1 MVQPQLEVVKHQP
14 SQTLDIDFL
23 MLKVGRSGDRWWV
36 EEEIASLKGQARPG
50 RRIRRV
56 RGRSGGGR
64 GEGGGPSDGK
74 HGGGGGDS
82 GRDRGNGGE
91 GEGVDGG
98 SVGYG
103 GSGDMHSRF
112 EAIEIV
118 VEQGYVVEN
127 IAAMWY
133 KSPKD
138 ETEVGL
144 RMLHTDKDAM
154 DMTRIGMRDNMVEFF
169 IVHKKSATA
178 RKGCTIEK
186 VQEIDGDEPTAP
198 TAGTVRPGL
207 IVLHKAQS
215 SA

>member
-1 MVQPQLEVVKHQP
+1 MSEIILRHKATKFKIAVIENDPNHIYR
-14 SQTLDIDFL
+14 LDRIVYIADNINENETFNEFPPNAN
-23 MLKVGRSGDRWWV
+23 KETVRRYARAWV

-103 GSGDMHSRF
+103 GSGDMH
-112 EAIEIV
+112 V
-118 VEQGYVVEN
+118 TY
-127 IAAMWY
+127 
-133 KSPKD
+133 
-138 ETEVGL
+138 
-144 RMLHTDKDAM
+144 
-154 DMTRIGMRDNMVEFF
+154 
-169 IVHKKSATA
+169 
-178 RKGCTIEK
+178 
-186 VQEIDGDEPTAP
+186 
-198 TAGTVRPGL
+198 
-207 IVLHKAQS
+207 
-215 SA
+215 